1 MVWYNLKT
9 ASYSF
14 EDKIIYSDAERL
26 VRQRLYYK
34 GSYNISSDK
43 IAVFA
48 NTVVEL
54 LKKSFGDLNRVR
66 KNSETENLDDLIK
79 KAVEELLP

>member
-1 MVWYNLKT
+1 
-9 ASYSF
+9 
-14 EDKIIYSDAERL
+14 
-26 VRQRLYYK
+26 
-34 GSYNISSDK
+34 
-43 IAVFA
+43 VFA
-48 NTVVEL
+48 NTVVES